1 MSVPPEEGHG
11 ARGRFTVSRGCEDSP
26 SVGRKPSSRL
36 DSGGARAVVSSA
48 RPLSVS
54 ARGVYALCS
63 ARGGAAGWPP
73 YPLSCPGICPSVG
86 DLGGDQPSS
95 WTKGGITSSACP
107 FLTCALCLATSTS
120 FMSVIW
126 KQADLQTPSPSDPS
140 LRTPEL
146 QNHGSFSVQWVSSLI
161 TARAALPL
169 TTLAI
174 VAPSNS
180 GCS

>member
-1 MSVPPEEGHG
+1 MLCVQPEEVLQGGLHTLYPVLGSVPRLVTLVVTSPAPGP
-11 ARGRFTVSRGCEDSP
+11 RGD
-26 SVGRKPSSRL
+26 
-36 DSGGARAVVSSA
+36 
-48 RPLSVS
+48 
-54 ARGVYALCS
+54 
-63 ARGGAAGWPP
+63 
-73 YPLSCPGICPSVG
+73 
-86 DLGGDQPSS
+86 
-95 WTKGGITSSACP
+95 ITSSACP

-161 TARAALPL
+161 TARAVLPL